1 MSALAIVEVFGFF
14 NLHAMN
20 YIPYIA
26 IIFTLSVAIIPT
38 CASTRRPSER
48 VTVNYSSGLP
58 VPEEF
63 ADQNAGDFDTIS
75 CE

>member
-1 MSALAIVEVFGFF
+1 MK
-14 NLHAMN
+14 

-26 IIFTLSVAIIPT
+26 IIFTISVAIMSICAPT
-38 CASTRRPSER
+38 GRPSER

>member
-1 MSALAIVEVFGFF
+1 MK
-14 NLHAMN
+14 

-26 IIFTLSVAIIPT
+26 IIFTTAVVVFSI
-38 CASTRRPSER
+38 CAQQRRPSER